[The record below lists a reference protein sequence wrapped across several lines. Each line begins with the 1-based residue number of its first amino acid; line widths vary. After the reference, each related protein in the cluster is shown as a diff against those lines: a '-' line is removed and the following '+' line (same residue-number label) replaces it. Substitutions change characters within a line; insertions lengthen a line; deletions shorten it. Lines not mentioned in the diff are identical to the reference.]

1 MPTTTAQI
9 PTTTAQIP
17 TTTAQMPYSQVCKV
31 DLSKF
36 PQYYFLLKNNASEH
50 MLVKY
55 SCVFTVILL
64 LLVIV
69 ALLIGFLHTGWVAC
83 IFYSGF
89 AIMAITAW
97 AGFIILIKAVNNY
110 QKVSKILKIFNNPNT
125 IGNCNVIISSND
137 NINIMNPN
145 ISNGDNYKI
154 FMGSK
159 DAIGYIQFSTV
170 LLILLY
176 TIITCGF
183 VVLAILSLFKD

>member
-1 MPTTTAQI
+1 MPTTTVEI
-9 PTTTAQIP
+9 PTTTAQKT

-110 QKVSKILKIFNNPNT
+110 QKVSKILKIYNNPNT
-125 IGNCNVIISSND
+125 IGNCNVIFSKDSLTGDSNSSK
-137 NINIMNPN
+137 
-145 ISNGDNYKI
+145 KI

-170 LLILLY
+170 LLIILY
-176 TIITCGF
+176 TIITPGF
-183 VVLAILSLFKD
+183 VVLAILSLFKG

>member
-1 MPTTTAQI
+1 MPTTTVEI
-9 PTTTAQIP
+9 PTTTAQKT

-36 PQYYFLLKNNASEH
+36 PQYYFLLENDASEH
-50 MLVKY
+50 TLVMY
-55 SCVFTVILL
+55 SLVFTTILPIL
-64 LLVIV
+64 FIV
-69 ALLIGFLHTGWVAC
+69 AKFLQIGWYAFF
-83 IFYSGF
+83 FYF
-89 AIMAITAW
+89 ICTTMATTAW
-97 AGFIILIKAVNNY
+97 AGFIKLIIAVNNY